1 MATVDVGFA
10 VNDIF
15 SFKDGTSGKIIE
27 ITKPLGTYSIYHV
40 KSMFDG
46 SVNEYAKHQLVK
58 LESSQERES
67 HDTFETDIES
77 DQYLMQ
83 LLIDEKE
90 FREIDSRSSEVSLEP
105 NNPPPP
111 PINTAAF
118 PTAQPKPTRNQF
130 LDVNDSDV
138 DAFNKENEN
147 KNTLRKTLGHVRLV
161 QTYLVSQNEVRDLHN
176 IPPNELSPLLAKFIV
191 SVKQKN
197 GQEFQPSYM
206 RGIIGSVERH
216 MRRHNYGYSVLHDL
230 QFSKMQDTLKSKQK
244 ELKKRGLGN
253 KPLAADAISEN
264 EIEKL
269 YDNGQL
275 GASTPTSM
283 INTLWLNN
291 TVHFGMRGGGE
302 EHRALCLGDLVLQY
316 DGDLKLEYVQYN
328 ERQTKTRTG
337 IDIGNIRDKPPR
349 MYATGDDRCPVKCFK
364 QYMEKRPPGM
374 MDPSAPFYL
383 SVVTNTK
390 NPTESQQWFLSQ
402 PMGKHKLYNIMKEM
416 VKSSEL
422 SESAKRLTNTSARKY
437 LCQKLLANNV
447 PDTQAVHITG
457 HRNAQSL
464 NNYRTLSNQQQQRM
478 SELLST
484 NKSTE
489 NINNQSHTLSRVSQ
503 SVSRSVSSDSTP
515 SLFCGATVHGGTIN
529 INFHQHFHNENRT
542 HDDASGQ

>member
-1 MATVDVGFA
+1 M
-10 VNDIF
+10 
-15 SFKDGTSGKIIE
+15 
-27 ITKPLGTYSIYHV
+27 
-40 KSMFDG
+40 
-46 SVNEYAKHQLVK
+46 
-58 LESSQERES
+58 
-67 HDTFETDIES
+67 
-77 DQYLMQ
+77 
-83 LLIDEKE
+83 
-90 FREIDSRSSEVSLEP
+90 
-105 NNPPPP
+105 
-111 PINTAAF
+111 
-118 PTAQPKPTRNQF
+118 
-130 LDVNDSDV
+130 
-138 DAFNKENEN
+138 
-147 KNTLRKTLGHVRLV
+147 
-161 QTYLVSQNEVRDLHN
+161 QTYLISQNETRDLHN

-216 MRRHNYGYSVLHDL
+216 LRRHNYGYSVLHDL

-264 EIEKL
+264 EIDKL

-275 GASTPTSM
+275 GVSTPTSM

-316 DGDLKLEYVQYN
+316 DDDLKLEYVQYN

-337 IDIGNIRDKPPR
+337 IDINNIRDKPPR
-349 MYATGDDRCPVKCFK
+349 MYATGEDRCPVKCFRK
-364 QYMEKRPPGM
+364 YMEKRPPGM

-422 SESAKRLTNTSARKY
+422 SESAK
-437 LCQKLLANNV
+437 
-447 PDTQAVHITG
+447 
-457 HRNAQSL
+457 
-464 NNYRTLSNQQQQRM
+464 
-478 SELLST
+478 
-484 NKSTE
+484 
-489 NINNQSHTLSRVSQ
+489 
-503 SVSRSVSSDSTP
+503 
-515 SLFCGATVHGGTIN
+515 ATYKHKC
-529 INFHQHFHNENRT
+529 
-542 HDDASGQ
+542 